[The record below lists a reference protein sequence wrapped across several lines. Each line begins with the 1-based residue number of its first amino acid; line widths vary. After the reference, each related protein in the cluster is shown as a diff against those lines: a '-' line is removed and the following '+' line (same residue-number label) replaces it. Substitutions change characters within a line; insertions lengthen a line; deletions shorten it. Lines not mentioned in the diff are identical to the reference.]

1 MLPKLLRGKG
11 EKNEGGRR
19 VRFKCVLV
27 SGRLL
32 LKVSHYAFR
41 GGEEEGNTGIDWAY
55 RFYVLCPIFY
65 FVSTIKFKRVTYVCI
80 LLFNVCSWHRSNC
93 IQSLN

>member
-27 SGRLL
+27 SRRLL

-55 RFYVLCPIFY
+55 RYYVLCPIFY
-65 FVSTIKFKRVTYVCI
+65 FVSTIKFQRVMCASFSLMCALGTDLIV
-80 LLFNVCSWHRSNC
+80 SNH
-93 IQSLN
+93 

>member
-27 SGRLL
+27 SRRLL

-41 GGEEEGNTGIDWAY
+41 GGEEEGNTGLIGLTDIMCSVPY
-55 RFYVLCPIFY
+55 FISYQLLSFSELCVHP
-65 FVSTIKFKRVTYVCI
+65 
-80 LLFNVCSWHRSNC
+80 
-93 IQSLN
+93 SL